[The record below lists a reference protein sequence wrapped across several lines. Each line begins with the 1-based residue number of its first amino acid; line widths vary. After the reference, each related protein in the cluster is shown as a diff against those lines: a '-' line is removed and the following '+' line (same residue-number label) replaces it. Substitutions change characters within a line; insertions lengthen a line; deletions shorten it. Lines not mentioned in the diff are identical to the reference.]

1 MPLPLQGVD
10 SVRASPYQQNTM
22 HQASYGVTP
31 EDTVVGVRDRA
42 VPLPTGLF
50 QEVKSQCPTR
60 DPHEQY

>member
-1 MPLPLQGVD
+1 MSEPALI
-10 SVRASPYQQNTM
+10 SRTM

-31 EDTVVGVRDRA
+31 EDTVVGVRGRA
-42 VPLPTGLF
+42 VPLPTGHF